1 MLRQTTP
8 VAMALATTLTLAGC
22 ASGGGQAPA
31 ADNGPVRIKQ
41 VGVLSLLGDD
51 FHMVRLGLTNFGNL
65 AYDTSVPDWQ
75 IDQVATTSALKL
87 LSENHRITSKA
98 FDKAALSKAQLRND
112 DSDQLWQAARS
123 QGLDTLIIVRPA
135 VTESTR
141 NFVAGVG
148 LYERKMFGE
157 GDRCV
162 YTAYIARVYDV
173 ATRKELDSNWAGPSP
188 CKVGAD
194 GEVPFKT
201 HFNEYTTANTDLMR
215 KLLAER
221 FDETLAYTLGTLKYG
236 APKRSNAPVA
246 NVTMG
251 TTTAAAAT
259 TTKDGKKDAPQDEK
273 KDEEQ
278 DTLTKS
284 TLWKYLP
291 EFKAQRY

>member
-1 MLRQTTP
+1 MLRKIIP
-8 VAMALATTLTLAGC
+8 SALVLALAGC
-22 ASGGGQAPA
+22 ASGGSAPV

-41 VGVLSLLGDD
+41 VGVLSLMGDD
-51 FHMVRLGLTNFGNL
+51 FHVVRTGLTNFGNIQ
-65 AYDTSVPDWQ
+65 YDTSVPDWQ
-75 IDQVATTSALKL
+75 IDQVATASALKL

-98 FDKAALSKAQLRND
+98 FDKATLSKAQLRND
-112 DSDQLWQAARS
+112 DSDQLWQSARS
-123 QGLDTLIIVRPA
+123 QGIDTLIIVRPA

-141 NFVAGVG
+141 NFVPGVG

-162 YTAYIARVYDV
+162 YTAYVVKVYDV

-201 HFNEYTTANTDLMR
+201 HFNEYTAANTDLMR
-215 KLLAER
+215 KLMAER

-236 APKRSNAPVA
+236 APKHSAPVV

-251 TTTAAAAT
+251 QTEPVAAT
-259 TTKDGKKDAPQDEK
+259 TTKDGKKAEAKDEK
-273 KDEEQ
+273 KDEDQ

>member
-1 MLRQTTP
+1 MLRSFAPATL
-8 VAMALATTLTLAGC
+8 ALTLALAGC
-22 ASGGGQAPA
+22 ASGGGQAPV
-31 ADNGPVRIKQ
+31 ADTGPVKIKQ
-41 VGVLSLLGDD
+41 VGVLSLMGDD
-51 FHMVRLGLTNFGNL
+51 FHVVRHGLTNFGNIQ
-65 AYDTSVPDWQ
+65 YDATVPDWQ

-98 FDKAALSKAQLRND
+98 FDKSALNKAQLRSD

-123 QGLDTLIIVRPA
+123 QGIDTLIIVRPA
-135 VTESTR
+135 NTESTK
-141 NFVAGVG
+141 NFVPGVG

-162 YTAYIARVYDV
+162 YTAYIAKVYDV
-173 ATRKELDSNWAGPSP
+173 ATRKELDSNWGGPSP
-188 CKVGAD
+188 CRVGAD
-194 GEVPFKT
+194 GEVPFKE
-201 HFNEYTTANTDLMR
+201 HFNEYSTVNTNLMR
-215 KLLAER
+215 KLLMER

-236 APKRSNAPVA
+236 APKHSAAPVV

-251 TTTAAAAT
+251 ATAPVAE
-259 TTKDGKKDAPQDEK
+259 TKDKDKLVDKKDEK
-273 KDEEQ
+273 KDDDQ